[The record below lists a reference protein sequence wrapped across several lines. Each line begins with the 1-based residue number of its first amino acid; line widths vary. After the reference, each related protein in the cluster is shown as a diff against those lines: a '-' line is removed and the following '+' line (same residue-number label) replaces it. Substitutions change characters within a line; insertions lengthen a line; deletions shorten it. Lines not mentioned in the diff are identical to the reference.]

1 MKRHPADRMPYQ
13 LADTFCR
20 HSRRKIENLFAAIRS
35 NDDPETYQLA
45 RGVLDG
51 QFAWMEKGIVEI
63 PGAPSTAPGR
73 EAPQREALA
82 GR

>member
-1 MKRHPADRMPYQ
+1 MPYE
-13 LADTFCR
+13 LANTFCR

-35 NDDPETYQLA
+35 NDDPETYKLA

-51 QFAWMEKGIVEI
+51 KFAWMEKGIVEI
-63 PGAPSTAPGR
+63 PGAPNAPAGSQPAAAR
-73 EAPQREALA
+73 EAVA